1 MNSILGLAQICLCH
15 GELMDG
21 FKNGTRI
28 KYTKVNGNLATYK
41 SGDIRFP
48 VPTSPFKTLCLVSK
62 KISTVLITSNV
73 RTHAWNIKCS

>member
-21 FKNGTRI
+21 FMNGTRI

-48 VPTSPFKTLCLVSK
+48 VPTSPFNNTLFSFQK
-62 KISTVLITSNV
+62 KFYSTRHIE
-73 RTHAWNIKCS
+73 CSDTCMEH